1 MTCSSSE
8 LKATADLS
16 SAAQSPPPT
25 FEAGGSGAEA
35 LLIVFALAAFALGA
49 GYCFYLSAEELPTR
63 GIVRSTVGL
72 GVGTLLN
79 C

>member
-49 GYCFYLSAEELPTR
+49 GYCFYLSAVQPCASRPVTF
-63 GIVRSTVGL
+63 GKRSSARKGF
-72 GVGTLLN
+72 
-79 C
+79 